1 MKGLGPVLAIV
12 LAGVWLIRMAGVHW
26 YTEALPVAALLGL
39 AVDYGLASSRAGTR
53 SRP

>member
-12 LAGVWLIRMAGVHW
+12 LAGVWLNWMVGVHW
-26 YTEALPVAALLGL
+26 YTAALPVAALLGL
-39 AVDYGLASSRAGTR
+39 AVDYGFSSSRTR